1 MRPALVPTLAAA
13 ADPLLPPPPSQ
24 RRLRFGV
31 SLYKTGSTWTV
42 DLSKLLH
49 KTSRFYGPQ
58 VSTLPAGIQPFVEAY
73 EQSLVWEPFVGDNP
87 YLFPLASSHQYGQSS
102 SGWTQLVKSVF
113 ERYAGVA
120 VPPKQACRSPPRM
133 RALEQRLES

>member
-1 MRPALVPTLAAA
+1 M
-13 ADPLLPPPPSQ
+13 
-24 RRLRFGV
+24 
-31 SLYKTGSTWTV
+31 
-42 DLSKLLH
+42 
-49 KTSRFYGPQ
+49 
-58 VSTLPAGIQPFVEAY
+58 STLPAGIQPFVEAY

-120 VPPKQACRSPPRM
+120 VPPKQLRASFCTYLRSADDIDEELLKSCAYVVLAPSN
-133 RALEQRLES
+133 AAAS

>member
-1 MRPALVPTLAAA
+1 M
-13 ADPLLPPPPSQ
+13 
-24 RRLRFGV
+24 
-31 SLYKTGSTWTV
+31 
-42 DLSKLLH
+42 
-49 KTSRFYGPQ
+49 
-58 VSTLPAGIQPFVEAY
+58 STLPAGIQPFVEAY

-120 VPPKQACRSPPRM
+120 VPPKQVCRSPPRTRARPRNLT
-133 RALEQRLES
+133 RALEHANGS